1 MGKGRAP
8 CCDKN
13 KVKRGPWSPQE
24 DLKLVTFIQ
33 KHGHQNWRSL
43 PKQAGLLRCGKS
55 CRLRWI
61 NYLRP
66 DVKRGNFTEEEEET
80 IMKLHE
86 VLGNKWSKIAS
97 ELPGRTDNEIKNVWH
112 THLKKKLLSK
122 NSSDN
127 NINLSTST
135 DQSKQESCITSSSS
149 SSSTG
154 RQEATTLIP
163 QKTADN
169 NEQNFENPTKES
181 SSPSSFQCCTDQS
194 STTICK
200 LQDDN
205 QLELV
210 VAGSSSLYQG
220 GPDNNDYSDTVLN
233 EVVDKPANDN
243 TIDLLEIPLEADDD
257 FWNMLDDDSNIGG
270 GSFVSDHHQVHSD
283 AETMKWIREI
293 EKDLG
298 LEPQQPSSDLIIGL
312 PDVHMWAN
320 NVSSGF

>member
-66 DVKRGNFTEEEEET
+66 DVKRGNFTKEEEEA

-112 THLKKKLLSK
+112 THLKKKLLK
-122 NSSDN
+122 NSSSN
-127 NINLSTST
+127 NLQSST
-135 DQSKQESCITSSSS
+135 DQSKQESSITSSSS
-149 SSSTG
+149 SSSTEH
-154 RQEATTLIP
+154 QPVMTTAITP
-163 QKTADN
+163 QKTTDN
-169 NEQNFENPTKES
+169 NEQNSKENLKES
-181 SSPSSFQCCTDQS
+181 SPNSFQYSTDDQL
-194 STTICK
+194 STPICK
-200 LQDDN
+200 LQDDD
-205 QLELV
+205 QLELLAA
-210 VAGSSSLYQG
+210 AGSLLNQE
-220 GPDNNDYSDTVLN
+220 GPDYTTVLN
-233 EVVDKPANDN
+233 EVIDKGTNNDDS
-243 TIDLLEIPLEADDD
+243 ISGLLEIPLEADDD
-257 FWNMLDDDSNIGG
+257 FWNLLDDDNMGG
-270 GSFVSDHHQVHSD
+270 GSYVSNDHGHQVHSSD

-298 LEPQQPSSDLIIGL
+298 LEPHASSDDLTTGL
-312 PDVHMWAN
+312 CDVDIWPDGIA
-320 NVSSGF
+320 GF